1 MIQLLKLDSIE
12 LPKIPRAIMEF
23 EKKYTLQLTIAN
35 KQVINQ
41 SVYLQKS
48 NVEFLPA
55 YLQ

>member
-1 MIQLLKLDSIE
+1 
-12 LPKIPRAIMEF
+12 MEF